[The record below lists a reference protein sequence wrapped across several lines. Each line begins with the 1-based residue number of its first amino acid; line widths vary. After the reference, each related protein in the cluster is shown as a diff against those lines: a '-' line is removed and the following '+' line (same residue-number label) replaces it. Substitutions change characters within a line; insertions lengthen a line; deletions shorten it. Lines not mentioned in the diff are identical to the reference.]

1 MLAPLRLSVLRAH
14 DDKACG
20 SAANHAGIGVA
31 ALRRL
36 AWLLLMVLVL
46 CAGALSPRTGHA
58 QNIEVRE
65 ARIEYQDGGFELNAA
80 FNFELSPALEDALH
94 KGIPLYFAVDFQL
107 SRPRWYWFDEK
118 PVSTSRSVRLTFHPL
133 TRQYRVST
141 GGLQLPFM
149 RLKGALDF
157 IKQVRGWRV
166 FERGDVKLGVPYQ
179 AEVRMRLDL
188 SQLPKPFQINAV
200 NTRDWN
206 LSSDWRRFAY
216 TPVAEAPPPPA
227 PAAPAAP
234 PAPAAPASPAAPT
247 PAPANGHA
255 ASPANASA
263 APAASAPGQGSAP
276 ASMPPSAPG
285 GVPGSAPGSSP
296 SSAPSTVP
304 GGATAPASTPNAAPA
319 SAPGIGNARPPSP
332 ASARTVAGMLA
343 PISLSSLVAEP

>member
-20 SAANHAGIGVA
+20 PAADHAGIGVA
-31 ALRRL
+31 GLRRL
-36 AWLLLMVLVL
+36 AWLLLMVLVF
-46 CAGALSPRTGHA
+46 CASALSPSAGQA
-58 QNIEVRE
+58 QNIEIRE
-65 ARIEYQDGGFELNAA
+65 ARIEYQDGGFELNAG
-80 FNFELSPALEDALH
+80 FDFELSPALEDALH

-149 RLKGALDF
+149 RLKAALDF

-188 SQLPKPFQINAV
+188 SQLPKPFQVNAV

-216 TPVAEAPPPPA
+216 TPVAEAPPAPPPA
-227 PAAPAAP
+227 PA
-234 PAPAAPASPAAPT
+234 APAAPASPAAPT

-255 ASPANASA
+255 ASPANASPA
-263 APAASAPGQGSAP
+263 AAASAPAPGP
-276 ASMPPSAPG
+276 ASMPPSAPAPG
-285 GVPGSAPGSSP
+285 PGSAPS
-296 SSAPSTVP
+296 
-304 GGATAPASTPNAAPA
+304 PASTPTTPPA

-332 ASARTVAGMLA
+332 ALGRTVAGMLA
-343 PISLSSLVAEP
+343 PVSLSSLVAEP

>member
-1 MLAPLRLSVLRAH
+1 MSVLRAH

-20 SAANHAGIGVA
+20 SAANHADIGVA

-46 CAGALSPRTGHA
+46 CAGALSPRAGQA

-65 ARIEYQDGGFELNAA
+65 ARVEYHDGGFELNAA
-80 FNFELSPALEDALH
+80 FDFELSPALEDALH

-216 TPVAEAPPPPA
+216 TPVAEAPP
-227 PAAPAAP
+227 AP
-234 PAPAAPASPAAPT
+234 PPPPVPAAPASPAAPT
-247 PAPANGHA
+247 PAPANGPA

-263 APAASAPGQGSAP
+263 APAAPAPGQGSGP

-285 GVPGSAPGSSP
+285 SAPGSVPGSAPGS
-296 SSAPSTVP
+296 VP
-304 GGATAPASTPNAAPA
+304 GGATAPASTPSPAPA

>member
-46 CAGALSPRTGHA
+46 CASALSPRAGQA
-58 QNIEVRE
+58 QNIDIRE
-65 ARIEYQDGGFELNAA
+65 ARIEYQDGGFELNAG
-80 FNFELSPALEDALH
+80 FDFELSPALEDALH

-216 TPVAEAPPPPA
+216 TPVAEAPPAPPPAPPA
-227 PAAPAAP
+227 PA
-234 PAPAAPASPAAPT
+234 APAAPASPAAPT

-255 ASPANASA
+255 ASPANAS
-263 APAASAPGQGSAP
+263 PAAAAPGQASVP
-276 ASMPPSAPG
+276 ASMPPSAPAAGPG
-285 GVPGSAPGSSP
+285 GAPGSAPS
-296 SSAPSTVP
+296 
-304 GGATAPASTPNAAPA
+304 PASTPNAPPA

-332 ASARTVAGMLA
+332 AFGRPVAGMLA
-343 PISLSSLVAEP
+343 PISLSSLVAQP

>member
-20 SAANHAGIGVA
+20 PAADRAAIGVA

-46 CAGALSPRTGHA
+46 CASALSPRAGQA
-58 QNIEVRE
+58 QNIEIRE
-65 ARIEYQDGGFELNAA
+65 ARVEYQDGGFELNAG
-80 FNFELSPALEDALH
+80 FDFELSPALEDALH

-166 FERGDVKLGVPYQ
+166 FERGDVRLGVPYQ

-216 TPVAEAPPPPA
+216 TPVAEAPPAPPPA
-227 PAAPAAP
+227 PAAPT
-234 PAPAAPASPAAPT
+234 APAAPASPAAPT
-247 PAPANGHA
+247 PAPANGHG
-255 ASPANASA
+255 ASPANASPA
-263 APAASAPGQGSAP
+263 QAPSAPGQASSP
-276 ASMPPSAPG
+276 ASMPPSAPAPS
-285 GVPGSAPGSSP
+285 PGSAPG
-296 SSAPSTVP
+296 
-304 GGATAPASTPNAAPA
+304 PASAPNAAPA

-332 ASARTVAGMLA
+332 ALGRTVAGMLA